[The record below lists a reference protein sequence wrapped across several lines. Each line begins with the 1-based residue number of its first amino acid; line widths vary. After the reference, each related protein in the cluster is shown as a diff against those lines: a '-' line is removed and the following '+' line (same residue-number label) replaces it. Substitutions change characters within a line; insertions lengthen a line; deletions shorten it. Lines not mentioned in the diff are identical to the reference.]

1 MKPGK
6 ETIIPIIAMV
16 VVLIGVFSTIY
27 VDAST
32 TDKETITFN
41 GQDYTIDQI
50 FSLSSVRTIQTD
62 EGIETGAALDEFV
75 VKTSSDSCHSC
86 GKYTFMASD
95 GYQQTVD
102 WSLIQKGVI
111 TKEKRVFFPDTAH
124 ALWVRDV
131 IEIKVE

>member
-1 MKPGK
+1 MILGK
-6 ETIIPIIAMV
+6 EKIIPIIAMV
-16 VVLIGVFSTIY
+16 VVLIGVFSTLY

-50 FSLSSVRTIQTD
+50 FSLSSVKTIHTD
-62 EGIETGAALDEFV
+62 EGEKTGAALDEFI
-75 VKTSSDSCHSC
+75 VKTSDSCHSC
-86 GKYTFMASD
+86 GKYTFMSSD

-111 TKEKRVFFPDTAH
+111 TEEKRVFFPDTAH
-124 ALWVRDV
+124 ALWVRDI